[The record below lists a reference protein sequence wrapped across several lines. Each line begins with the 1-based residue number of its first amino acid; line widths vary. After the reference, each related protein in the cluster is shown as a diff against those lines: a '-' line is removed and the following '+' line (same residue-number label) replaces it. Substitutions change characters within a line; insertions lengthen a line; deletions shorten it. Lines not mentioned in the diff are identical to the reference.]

1 MDNLSTIEPHA
12 KVKAIF
18 ADGSEKILLQL
29 EQTAPDASELVKEHV
44 VWAIKQQRQ
53 KLAAIAG

>member
-1 MDNLSTIEPHA
+1 VGLGN
-12 KVKAIF
+12 
-18 ADGSEKILLQL
+18 ADGSEKILQQL

-53 KLAAIAG
+53 KLETIAG